1 MSLTPAER
9 RRFVRHLLL
18 PEIGPRG
25 QELLRDATFSFSE
38 ERSGAAQEVAALYLT
53 RTGLREDPEGARV
66 ELADSD
72 DPIDAALF
80 GAWGAVEHV
89 KQLLGLGRPVPR
101 PPKWE

>member
-18 PEIGPRG
+18 PEVGPRG

-38 ERSGAAQEVAALYLT
+38 ERAANEVATLYLT
-53 RTGLREDPEGARV
+53 RAGLREDPAGACV

-80 GAWGAVEHV
+80 GAWGAVEHI
-89 KQLLGLGRPVPR
+89 KQLLGLGRSVPR

>member
-25 QELLRDATFSFSE
+25 QELLRDATFGFSE
-38 ERSGAAQEVAALYLT
+38 ERAGAAHEVAALYLT
-53 RTGLREDPEGARV
+53 RTGLREDPAGARID
-66 ELADSD
+66 LADSD

-80 GAWGAVEHV
+80 GAWGAVEHI
-89 KQLLGLGRPVPR
+89 KQLLGLGRAVPR